1 MKKLISILLTLAII
15 SGICVTAFAEDAVTE
30 TELLDSEYPFVVC
43 RGMDF
48 DGLTTDLGLETER
61 NALNPIETADIIST
75 LAKCVGNAVKEGS
88 LDGIMPPLME
98 YLEYVM
104 GGLACDE
111 NGESVHNTTMKSYP
125 LAIGNYPD
133 YLEEHSEIA
142 PMEHGIVMEGV
153 ERYGA
158 DKVYYYAYD
167 WRYSPV
173 DTCDGLNE
181 MIELAKAEHGTDKV
195 NLVCASMGG
204 AVVDAYIYE
213 YGCESLNKCIFD
225 GTVFCGTYVVTDLFQ
240 GKVQITGT
248 GLEYFLYDKMGDN
261 NFLVKTLSTS
271 GLLDAVA
278 GLAMKFVDR
287 YKGYVYDNFL
297 RDTFVTMPALWAI
310 VLPEEYDACIEY
322 MFPTEEDK
330 AKYANVIAQADE
342 LHEIMTGMDEL
353 LLSLPEQGVEVAVF
367 AGYDMSPVPVY
378 ARSASHGDN
387 VLESALMLGRAR
399 VANFGEELDG
409 DSDMMSPDKQVDLSV
424 CLFPE
429 YTWAIKDMPHV
440 SCGYGTEVSDFLF
453 WLVEYEGQPTVY
465 SNPQYPQFMIS
476 SADERLIPFE

>member
-1 MKKLISILLTLAII
+1 MKKFISILLTLALL
-15 SGICVTAFAEDAVTE
+15 SGICVTAFAEETVTAN
-30 TELLDSEYPFVVC
+30 ELLDSEYPFVVC

-61 NALNPIETADIIST
+61 NALNPIETSDIIST
-75 LAKCVGNAVKEGS
+75 LAKCVGNAVKEGTI
-88 LDGIMPPLME
+88 DGIMPPLME

-173 DTCDGLNE
+173 ETCDGLNE

-342 LHEIMTGMDEL
+342 LHEIMSGMDEL

-409 DSDMMSPDKQVDLSV
+409 DSLMMSPDKQVDLST

-440 SCGYGTEVSDFLF
+440 SCGYGTEMSDFLF
-453 WLVEYEGQPTVY
+453 WLVEYDGQPTVY

-476 SADERLIPFE
+476 SADEMLIPFE

>member
-1 MKKLISILLTLAII
+1 
-15 SGICVTAFAEDAVTE
+15 
-30 TELLDSEYPFVVC
+30 
-43 RGMDF
+43 
-48 DGLTTDLGLETER
+48 
-61 NALNPIETADIIST
+61 
-75 LAKCVGNAVKEGS
+75 
-88 LDGIMPPLME
+88 
-98 YLEYVM
+98 
-104 GGLACDE
+104 
-111 NGESVHNTTMKSYP
+111 
-125 LAIGNYPD
+125 
-133 YLEEHSEIA
+133 
-142 PMEHGIVMEGV
+142 
-153 ERYGA
+153 
-158 DKVYYYAYD
+158 
-167 WRYSPV
+167 
-173 DTCDGLNE
+173 
-181 MIELAKAEHGTDKV
+181 
-195 NLVCASMGG
+195 MGG

-278 GLAMKFVDR
+278 GVAMKFVDR

-342 LHEIMTGMDEL
+342 LHEIMSGMDEL

-409 DSDMMSPDKQVDLSV
+409 DSSMMSPDKQVDLST

-440 SCGYGTEVSDFLF
+440 SCGYGTEMSDFLF
-453 WLVEYEGQPTVY
+453 WLVEYDGQPTVY

-476 SADERLIPFE
+476 SADEMLIPFE

>member
-1 MKKLISILLTLAII
+1 MKKFISILLTLAMI
-15 SGICVTAFAEDAVTE
+15 SGICVTAFAEDTITE
-30 TELLDSEYPFVVC
+30 TDLPDSEYPFVVC

-61 NALNPIETADIIST
+61 NALNPIETSDIIST

-173 DTCDGLNE
+173 DTCDGLND

-278 GLAMKFVDR
+278 GVAMKFVDR

-409 DSDMMSPDKQVDLSV
+409 DSAMMSPDKQVDLST